1 MTVYP
6 FSTPQNRAAA
16 ECCSQP
22 LPRGLARRYRASAL
36 ALGLMASCAALAET
50 APSTLP
56 SVQVQEQ
63 RRVTGDYAGGQV
75 AARRPL
81 GRGGPQA

>member
-1 MTVYP
+1 
-6 FSTPQNRAAA
+6 
-16 ECCSQP
+16 
-22 LPRGLARRYRASAL
+22 
-36 ALGLMASCAALAET
+36 MASCAALAET

-75 AARRPL
+75 AAGGRIGLLGDKDFMDTPFSTVSYTESFIRDRRP
-81 GRGGPQA
+81 RT